1 MELSVLY
8 FGRLMIRS
16 MVGLGKEL
24 TMLALYGITGDFQVR
39 GGFGRVRDVVAST
52 G

>member
-1 MELSVLY
+1 MYV
-8 FGRLMIRS
+8 GRLMIRS

-24 TMLALYGITGDFQVR
+24 TMLALYVIAGDFR
-39 GGFGRVRDVVAST
+39 FRSGFGRVRDVVAST